1 MTIPGSM
8 NSDNAVSAVAETKGT
23 AEETAGAPPL
33 PGQAGAFA
41 KRAKQESTQPLKQNK
56 VVLLGGGAAIVVLLL
71 FILISFPAHKA
82 KPSKTTVG
90 RQITPNR
97 PGENPESDKSLFP
110 ITESGRTAIK
120 DSQDGLIGE
129 QDVQRTAISQTA
141 KSSETR
147 VPPGGTL
154 GSIPPFD
161 GDAST
166 PQTALNQPAGSN
178 DEPAEEAPKR
188 ERDQSSL
195 VFVHKVSSG
204 VSGNTTGTDDPDLV
218 PGLGLATGTR
228 LRARLEA
235 AASTAVKTP
244 VIAVVEY
251 NYQKDGEIIV
261 PAGAKALGHIEQADR
276 FGYLSIRFDSLLMP
290 DGSSSSLD
298 AVATDLRLRPL
309 KGKVEGKNTGK
320 NVLIRSLSGIG
331 QLGAV
336 FAGRSGGLDGP
347 LSEGDL
353 VRERLGTNIGES
365 ADQEIARLNLTE
377 RIVVSVG
384 ADTPIYVVLDRG
396 TKKTLTRADHGPVS
410 TTQSLDSLRQI
421 LQLQRELNQN
431 AETISHQQ

>member
-1 MTIPGSM
+1 M
-8 NSDNAVSAVAETKGT
+8 NSDNAVSAVAETKGI

-90 RQITPNR
+90 RQITPDR

-129 QDVQRTAISQTA
+129 QDVQRTAISQTT

-161 GDAST
+161 SDAST
-166 PQTALNQPAGSN
+166 SPTPLNQPANSN
-178 DEPAEEAPKR
+178 DEPTEEAPKK
-188 ERDQSSL
+188 EHDQPSL

-204 VSGNTTGTDDPDLV
+204 VSGNTAGTDDPDPDLE

-336 FAGRSGGLDGP
+336 FAGRSGGLDGG

-377 RIVVSVG
+377 RIVVSVD
-384 ADTPIYVVLDRG
+384 ANTPIYVVLDRG
-396 TKKTLTRADHGPVS
+396 TRKTLTRADHGPVS

>member
-1 MTIPGSM
+1 MTTPSST
-8 NSDNAVSAVAETKGT
+8 NSDNAASAVAETKSI
-23 AEETAGAPPL
+23 AEETGAAPPL
-33 PGQAGAFA
+33 PGGGSAFA
-41 KRAKQESTQPLKQNK
+41 KRAKQGSIQPLKQNK
-56 VVLLGGGAAIVVLLL
+56 VVLLSGGAAIVVLLL

-82 KPSKTTVG
+82 KLPKTTLG
-90 RQITPNR
+90 RQVTANQ

-147 VPPGGTL
+147 IPPGGTL

-161 GDAST
+161 REVSAGQASR
-166 PQTALNQPAGSN
+166 NQSVDT
-178 DEPAEEAPKR
+178 DEPTEEASKR
-188 ERDQSSL
+188 EHDQPSL
-195 VFVHKVSSG
+195 VFVHKETSLPSN
-204 VSGNTTGTDDPDLV
+204 SPAAADA
-218 PGLGLATGTR
+218 PGLGLPTGTR
-228 LRARLEA
+228 LRATLEA
-235 AASTAVKTP
+235 AASTAVRTP
-244 VIAVVEY
+244 VIAVVQY
-251 NYQKDGEIIV
+251 NYQKDGEIII
-261 PAGAKALGHIEQADR
+261 PAGSKALGHIEQADR
-276 FGYLSIRFDSLLMP
+276 SGYLSIRFDSLLMP
-290 DGSSSSLD
+290 DGSSTSLD

-331 QLGAV
+331 QVGAV
-336 FAGRSGGLDGP
+336 FAGRSGGLNGP

-365 ADQEIARLNLTE
+365 ADQEIARLNITE
-377 RIVVSVG
+377 RVVVSVD
-384 ADTPIYVVLDRG
+384 ANTPIYVVLDRV
-396 TKKTLTRADHGPVS
+396 TKQTLTRTDHSPVS

-431 AETISHQQ
+431 AETISH